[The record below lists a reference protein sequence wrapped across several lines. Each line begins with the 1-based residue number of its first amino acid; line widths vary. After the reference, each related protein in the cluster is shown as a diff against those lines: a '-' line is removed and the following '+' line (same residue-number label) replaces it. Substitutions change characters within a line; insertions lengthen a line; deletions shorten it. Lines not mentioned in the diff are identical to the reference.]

1 MLAASIAKVVR
12 DQIEGALALRIPSAL
27 TPAAHAVRGATPTG
41 IASIDALLGGGL
53 PVGALTEIVGAQ
65 CSGRTAC
72 AHAFVS
78 QVIQRGQVCAWV
90 DGSDS
95 FDAESAAANGTDLSR
110 VLWVRCGVQEADA
123 GVAAGPAEYAAG
135 PLPSAKPM
143 PGGGSPH
150 PRHEVRGM
158 PEAVDAFLST
168 QRLVRSKRTIGTPGM
183 PNRSLGLSDRT
194 EQVATDR
201 LPARRGEHVLQH
213 RMALEARCAEPQR
226 RERAVGRGSAEGCA
240 VAQGGSDSGDRT
252 GGAGTARAGS
262 CKAGGGRVVRR
273 SSPWQRLDQALR
285 VTDLLMQAGGFGA
298 LVLDL
303 GSLAPELVNR
313 IPLATW
319 FRFRSAADRTRTS
332 VVLLTQHP
340 CSQSS
345 AEVVLRT
352 RAAMPDAGT
361 VLTAV
366 PFTVEI
372 VRQRFRPAPSN
383 VVFLRKPPQRADTA
397 AWSAPATWVGGR

>member
-1 MLAASIAKVVR
+1 MVTASNAKSLR
-12 DQIEGALALRIPSAL
+12 AQIEGSLALRIPAAL
-27 TPAAHAVRGATPTG
+27 TPVAHSVRAAVPTG
-41 IASIDALLGGGL
+41 IAEVDALLGGGL
-53 PVGALTEIVGAQ
+53 PVGALTEVVGAR

-72 AHAFVS
+72 AHAFVA
-78 QVIQRGQVCAWV
+78 QVIRRGQVCAWV

-95 FDAESAAANGTDLSR
+95 FDAESAAANGADLSR
-110 VLWVRCGVQEADA
+110 LLWVRCGVQEADA
-123 GVAAGPAEYAAG
+123 RFAEGRAEFG
-135 PLPSAKPM
+135 TGSLSKAKPVS
-143 PGGGSPH
+143 GGGSSH
-150 PRHEVRGM
+150 PRNEVRGM

-168 QRLVRSKRTIGTPGM
+168 KRLVRSKRTIGTPGM
-183 PNRSLGLSDRT
+183 PNRSLGASGRT

-201 LPARRGEHVLQH
+201 LPARRGEHVLEH
-213 RMALEARCAEPQR
+213 RTRMEAMCAEPQR
-226 RERAVGRGSAEGCA
+226 RERAAGY
-240 VAQGGSDSGDRT
+240 
-252 GGAGTARAGS
+252 GGAPGERNDDTCRSNGVGDGLVRRS
-262 CKAGGGRVVRR
+262 KVAGGGAVGR
-273 SSPWQRLDQALR
+273 SSPAQRLDQALR

-319 FRFRSAADRTRTS
+319 FRFRSAADRTRSS

-352 RAAMPDAGT
+352 QAAIPEEGT
-361 VLTAV
+361 VLTEV

-372 VRQRFRPAPSN
+372 VRQRFRATPSN
-383 VVFLRKPPQRADTA
+383 VVVLRKPPQRADAA
-397 AWSAPATWVGGR
+397 AWRAPAIWVGGR